1 LSHFRSFS
9 PLPGLFRPRGMIL
22 YVLIGFALASFVIA
36 FLSART
42 WHWGYVI
49 VVELI
54 FLATMGFFL
63 LASETVRINAV
74 FRTKINKDQ
83 NDLDKVDVQID
94 ALQNGS
100 DNGSIIGQL
109 GGGET
114 PVKTEKDEQ
123 GNEKLESIANLDH
136 ELLIATRLRGPIWRI
151 AKPGIVNAQTGEVT
165 IVVPTPLPGGPV
177 RAGGQPESVVVFMF
191 DDGPPQPPAAKG
203 APSGPQ
209 YLGEFRATQS
219 GPLQAKLQPVLALD
233 EFERRR
239 LATSR
244 GPWIIYETMPLDR
257 HEIFAG
263 KTDPQLQQLLPK
275 KSVNDYVRDGKPA
288 TADDDPLRVV
298 GFDENGK
305 PLPAGDSK
313 ITKKVYQRRLRDYA
327 AEFDEMA
334 RRRIAM
340 LTDIDAINK
349 DIVRLTQAKDAAD
362 KIQAFRENERTKLT
376 SDLAGVT
383 KERAAIEKHLTE
395 VNKLLARAR
404 QLTKDLMQRND
415 QLAAELAA
423 RQLQAPKPAGGAAT
437 PGKAAAPLVLGSV
450 K

>member
-1 LSHFRSFS
+1 
-9 PLPGLFRPRGMIL
+9 MIL
-22 YVLIGFALASFVIA
+22 YVLIVLALASFVIA
-36 FLSART
+36 FFSART

-63 LASETVRINAV
+63 LASEMVRINAV
-74 FRTKINKDQ
+74 YRTKINTDQ
-83 NDLDKVDVQID
+83 KELDKVDAQNG

-100 DNGSIIGQL
+100 TDGSIIAQLSGQ
-109 GGGET
+109 EP
-114 PVKTEKDEQ
+114 PVKTTKDSE
-123 GNEKLESIANLDH
+123 GNEKIESIADLDH
-136 ELLIATRLRGPIWRI
+136 ELLIATRLRGRIWRNV
-151 AKPGIVNAQTGEVT
+151 KPAGVPNAQTGAINVA
-165 IVVPTPLPGGPV
+165 IPAPTP
-177 RAGGQPESVVVFMF
+177 AGIKKESVVFMF
-191 DDGPPQPPAAKG
+191 DDGPPQPPAANG
-203 APSGPQ
+203 VPRGPQ
-209 YLGEFRATQS
+209 YLGEFTVVSA
-219 GPLQAKLQPVLALD
+219 GPQQAALQPVLALD

-239 LATSR
+239 LAGSR

-263 KTDPQLQQLLPK
+263 KTDQQLQQLLPK
-275 KSVNDYVRDGKPA
+275 KTVNEYIRDRKPA

-298 GFDENGK
+298 GFDENRK

-313 ITKKVYQRRLRDYA
+313 ITKKENRRRLRDYA

-334 RRRIAM
+334 RRRIAV
-340 LTDIDAINK
+340 LTDIDAIKK
-349 DIVRLTQAKDAAD
+349 DIVRLTQAKEAAD

-383 KERAAIEKHLTE
+383 KERAAIEKHLAE

-404 QLTKDLMQRND
+404 QLTAELTARNE
-415 QLAAELAA
+415 QLTAELAA
-423 RQLQAPKPAGGAAT
+423 RQLRAGRPPGGSTTPAKSAE
-437 PGKAAAPLVLGSV
+437 PLALGSV